1 MARVLGILLTLIIT
15 SSLTLAQQQGD
26 QKSPSVLVIGQRN
39 DSAKPFST
47 AQTFRL
53 TNTFNRIDP
62 TLHLGQVGRPLFA
75 VDPIFIVRDGE
86 VRLSLFQDSLL
97 VPMPGGGASGCFTLD
112 LQERIEKLR
121 KSLQMFPPLHSKP

>member
-1 MARVLGILLTLIIT
+1 MARVLGILLALIMT
-15 SSLTLAQQQGD
+15 SSLTLAQQSD

-39 DSAKPFST
+39 DSTKPFST
-47 AQTFRL
+47 SQTFRL
-53 TNTFNRIDP
+53 TNPFNRIDP

-97 VPMPGGGASGCFTLD
+97 VSMPGGGASGCFNLD